1 MVAWTIA
8 PQINQLINSSKRVA
22 TYIHQLE
29 PQPQQALIG
38 HNFGYQPNLP
48 FYILQNGNN
57 PIDAIKFPM
66 EELVQSFNTQPKTV
80 FKLIKTKYDLMNLY
94 LGQTLP
100 YQIVST
106 LIIDR
111 NEISDYYIVCAPDF
125 NQ

>member
-38 HNFGYQPNLP
+38 HNLGYQPNLP

-57 PIDAIKFPM
+57 PIDATKFPM

-94 LGQTLP
+94 LG
-100 YQIVST
+100 
-106 LIIDR
+106 
-111 NEISDYYIVCAPDF
+111 
-125 NQ
+125 